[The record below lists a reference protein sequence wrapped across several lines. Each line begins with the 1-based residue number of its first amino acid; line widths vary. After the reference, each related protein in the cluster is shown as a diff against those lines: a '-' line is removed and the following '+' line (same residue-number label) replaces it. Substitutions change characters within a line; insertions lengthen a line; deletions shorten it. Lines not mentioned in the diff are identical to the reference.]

1 MTGVI
6 EWPDANTL
14 LEGRQLNSFLANGG
28 ACGGGGLALNPMAM
42 LSVVIPLHNEAGNV
56 APLVAEIR
64 AALAAIPHEII
75 LVNDGS
81 TDGTLAECQAIPNV
95 RTLTHRKAC
104 GQSAATLTGVRASQG
119 PWCVTLDGDG
129 QNDPADI
136 PALWEKA
143 MAFAARNE
151 RVMVMGERTKRQDN
165 AARKIFSHFG
175 NRIREAMLKDGVRD
189 TGCSLKIFKRDD
201 FLALPFFDH
210 IHRYLPAMMRREGV
224 MTHPFPVN
232 HRQRTRGVSKYG
244 FWDRAWVSLS
254 DILGAYWL
262 LKRRKLPEIV

>member
-1 MTGVI
+1 MSY
-6 EWPDANTL
+6 TL
-14 LEGRQLNSFLANGG
+14 G
-28 ACGGGGLALNPMAM
+28 M

-56 APLVAEIR
+56 VPLVAEIR
-64 AALAAIPHEII
+64 TALSAIPHEIV

-81 TDGTLAECQAIPNV
+81 KDGTLAECQGIADV
-95 RTLTHRKAC
+95 RVVSHRKAC
-104 GQSAATLTGVRASQG
+104 GQSAATQTGVRTAKG
-119 PWCVTLDGDG
+119 PWVVTLDGDG

-143 MAFAARNE
+143 MAFDAAGQ

-165 AARKIFSHFG
+165 AARRYFSKIG
-175 NRIREAMLKDGVRD
+175 NGVRESMLKDGVRD

-210 IHRYLPAMMRREGV
+210 IHRYIPAMMRREGV
-224 MTHPFPVN
+224 ITHAFPVG
-232 HRQRTRGVSKYG
+232 HRPRQRGISKYG
-244 FWDRAWVSLS
+244 FWDRAWVSLA